1 MGEYQNSIG
10 RTASDLFLAT
20 KSLKPNL
27 AVEEKPPASRFCI
40 VDVHKR
46 GRGEG
51 CGDVGD
57 FDWRDR
63 YVLAYLEVESQ
74 NDAATSAPPMKAFA
88 RWSCLRG
95 PNG

>member
-27 AVEEKPPASRFCI
+27 AVEEKPSASRFCI
-40 VDVHKR
+40 VDNVHKR

-63 YVLAYLEVESQ
+63 YVLAYLEVESR
-74 NDAATSAPPMKAFA
+74 NDATNPP
-88 RWSCLRG
+88 LR
-95 PNG
+95 